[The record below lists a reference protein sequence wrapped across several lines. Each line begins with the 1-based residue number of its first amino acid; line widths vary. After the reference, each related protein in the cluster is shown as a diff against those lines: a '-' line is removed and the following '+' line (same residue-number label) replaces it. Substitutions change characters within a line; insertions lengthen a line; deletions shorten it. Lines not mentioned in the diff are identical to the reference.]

1 MAPPGGITGIT
12 IVNGQA
18 SVQTGGPAPPRYRV
32 GINVSGQNLT
42 NHVNYTGFTG
52 TRSSP
57 LFGRATSAQNARKID
72 IGISLS
78 F

>member
-1 MAPPGGITGIT
+1 MSELEIDRIPLPTGVT
-12 IVNGQA
+12 LA
-18 SVQTGGPAPPRYRV
+18 VQTGGPAPSRYRIS
-32 GINVSGQNLT
+32 INMSAQNLT

-57 LFGRATSAQNARKID
+57 FFGQATSAQNARKID
-72 IGISLS
+72 VGIALS